1 MLLGKLT
8 KSEFGKSVLWT
19 GQGVHL
25 DRNTSMKAL
34 KEKEKLNFFN
44 SLIFLLK
51 ALRVAIM
58 PPLYLLKH
66 G

>member
-34 KEKEKLNFFN
+34 EEKEKVELFQLLNF
-44 SLIFLLK
+44 L
-51 ALRVAIM
+51 A
-58 PPLYLLKH
+58 
-66 G
+66 